1 MHSSTTCPVLLLYV
15 WLLHEPSSSPKKT
28 LNSPSLR
35 LPPTSH
41 HHHITIISSTKKLFV
56 PLTLLTASHSSSSSS
71 SYSSSPSLHPL
82 HFYYNNHVLCVHP
95 WSTKA
100 HQPLSSSSPSPSM
113 CTSSSV
119 HCAHHSFFQS
129 SPS

>member
-15 WLLHEPSSSPKKT
+15 WLLHEPSSSPKNTKLSISSAT
-28 LNSPSLR
+28 TNITSS
-35 LPPTSH
+35 SH
-41 HHHITIISSTKKLFV
+41 HHNIIHQKLFV

-82 HFYYNNHVLCVHP
+82 HFYYNNHVLCAHS

-113 CTSSSV
+113 YTSSSV